1 MKNVLFRGF
10 SAHHGSLGSARRI
23 AVGAVFA
30 GVVIGCGGTKRS
42 AGGVPDSAASASMAP
57 DPDVRTAVVLSA
69 QGRNLIL
76 EEMRGMLSSVQG
88 FVAAAAVGD
97 TAAMR
102 TAAEASGV
110 AAARDMDPAMAH
122 SLPVAFE
129 DLGMSTHMAWDSL
142 ALAVGHGTPT
152 NQALAGLGKIMANCV
167 ACHTQFRIN
176 VQH

>member
-1 MKNVLFRGF
+1 MNNVLLRGF
-10 SAHHGSLGSARRI
+10 SAHHGSLGLARRV
-23 AVGAVFA
+23 AVAA
-30 GVVIGCGGTKRS
+30 LLTTVVIGCGGTKGTASGAR
-42 AGGVPDSAASASMAP
+42 DSAASVSMAP
-57 DPDVRTAVVLSA
+57 DPDVRTAVVLPA
-69 QGRNLIL
+69 QGRYLIL
-76 EEMRGMLSSVQG
+76 EEMRVMLGSVQG

-102 TAAEASGV
+102 AAAEASGM

-122 SLPVAFE
+122 SLPMAFE

-152 NQALAGLGKIMANCV
+152 NQALGGLGKIMGNCV

-176 VQH
+176 VQR